1 MVFKCWAFL
10 ELFLSFFFAFSRII
24 VIYSFFYVLGLFFE
38 LALAAADWL
47 RVHLWELKGH
57 AISFK
62 LLPTALLGTE
72 LNCVTLHVVLY
83 GTAYYT
89 ALYYTAV
96 CSPLLNA
103 LESSLVQCNWLQL
116 WMGGQWRSAG
126 AALANQPLPFINF
139 RQLVL
144 SSHFHALQLFNYQDS
159 NGRSANN

>member
-1 MVFKCWAFL
+1 M
-10 ELFLSFFFAFSRII
+10 
-24 VIYSFFYVLGLFFE
+24 LGLFFE

-57 AISFK
+57 ALCTVHWTLCTFHYALRTVHLWELEGHAISFK
-62 LLPTALLGTE
+62 LLRTELFGTALCTIRY
-72 LNCVTLHVVLY
+72 CVSYCTVLHSCTIIFVY
-83 GTAYYT
+83 
-89 ALYYTAV
+89 
-96 CSPLLNA
+96 SPLLNA

-116 WMGGQWRSAG
+116 WMGGTMKSAG

-159 NGRSANN
+159 NGRAANN